1 MICLRPIL
9 FLACIVVMTSCER
22 TPSTLDDSRFAY
34 ESFMQNQTLSLNA
47 DHTGL
52 RKTITIN
59 GKRETRHLNDPDWTQ
74 ELAPL
79 LDLKFNQNSW
89 NGAFDCDTV
98 QKTNRISLQYHATD
112 PGIALRELICSF
124 SKRDTMITARTERSN
139 LWFTLQKTMH
149 YNSRSG
155 YSFTIVQKTRFG
167 NTETTVVEGR
177 FGKNSTP

>member
-1 MICLRPIL
+1 MIRFRHILLLNCLVWL
-9 FLACIVVMTSCER
+9 SSCEQS
-22 TPSTLDDSRFAY
+22 STQLKDSRFAY
-34 ESFMQNQTLSLNA
+34 EAFMQRQSLRLTT

-59 GKRETRHLNDPDWTQ
+59 GKRETKYIQNPVWNQ

-98 QKTNRISLQYHATD
+98 RKTERISLHYCAAD
-112 PGIALRELICSF
+112 PGIALRELTCSF
-124 SKRDTMITARTERSN
+124 SSRDTVITARTERSN
-139 LWFTLQKTMH
+139 LWFTLQKTMLF
-149 YNSRSG
+149 NSRSG

-167 NTETTVVEGR
+167 NTETTVIEGR
-177 FGKNSTP
+177 FEKNQNS

>member
-1 MICLRPIL
+1 MICIRL
-9 FLACIVVMTSCER
+9 FLFLSCFVALTSCER
-22 TPSTLDDSRFAY
+22 TPTTPDDSRFAY
-34 ESFMQNQTLSLNA
+34 ESFMQAQSLQLNA
-47 DHTGL
+47 HHTGL

-59 GKRETRHLNDPDWTQ
+59 GKRETRYIQNPEWAQ

-89 NGAFDCDTV
+89 NGAFDCDTI
-98 QKTNRISLQYHATD
+98 QKTDRTRLQYQATD
-112 PGIALRELICSF
+112 PGIALRELTCSF
-124 SKRDTMITARTERSN
+124 SKRDTVITARTERSN

-149 YNSRSG
+149 FNSRSG

-177 FGKNSTP
+177 FGKNSSS